1 MSLKFTVV
9 DAFTSK
15 PFCGNPA
22 AVIVLPE
29 NHTLPDSTLQ
39 GIAVEFNLSET
50 AYIIQPAD
58 CSPKRGED
66 GEEYVDFG
74 LRWFTPAREVRLC
87 GHATLASASVLY
99 ADSSLIPA
107 SVNEIR
113 FSTLSG
119 ILKARRINSTP
130 PKVELQFPSGDIEPA
145 SAEVEKFACKM
156 VAEAMEGVGV
166 QFVGISRREPY
177 GIYLLIEIDDT
188 APLKGMMV
196 DPGRFGPTGT
206 QFPIVTICQRTKT
219 EAGIDV
225 QGYDYRMFAVPVGVA
240 EDPVC
245 GSAISFAANYWE
257 SKTKPREYTGGDKYV
272 EFTNRIRA
280 VSSRGGEIDVI
291 CDGGWAKLRG
301 EARVASRGEIYL

>member
-50 AYIIQPAD
+50 AYIIQHTD
-58 CSPKRGED
+58 SSPKKGGD
-66 GEEYVDFG
+66 GKEYVEFG
-74 LRWFTPAREVRLC
+74 LRWFTPASEIQLC

-99 ADSSLIPA
+99 ADSSLVPA
-107 SVNEIR
+107 SVSEIR

-145 SAEVEKFACKM
+145 STEVEKFARKI

-177 GIYLLIEIDDT
+177 GIYLLIEIDD
-188 APLKGMMV
+188 AVPLKGMMV
-196 DPGRFGPTGT
+196 DSGRLGPPGT
-206 QFPIVTICQRTKT
+206 QFPIVEICQRTKL
-219 EAGIDV
+219 EAGVDV
-225 QGYDYRMFAVPVGVA
+225 QGYDYRVFAFPLGLS

-245 GSAISFAANYWE
+245 GSAISFAASYWE
-257 SKTKPREYTGGDKYV
+257 SKTKSREDIGGDRCV
-272 EFTNRIRA
+272 EFTNKIRA
-280 VSSRGGEIDVI
+280 VSSRGGEIDAI
-291 CDGGWAKLRG
+291 CDGGWVKLRG
-301 EARVASRGEIYL
+301 ETRVASRGEIFL